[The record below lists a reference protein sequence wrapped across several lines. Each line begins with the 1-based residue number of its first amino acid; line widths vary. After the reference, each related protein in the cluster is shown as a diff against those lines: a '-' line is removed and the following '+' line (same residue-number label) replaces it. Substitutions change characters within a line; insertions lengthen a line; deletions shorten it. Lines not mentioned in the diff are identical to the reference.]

1 MMLEGRKEGKE
12 KKERGREMQLFYG
25 CRTAGASGWQER
37 VNHSAAERQSER
49 AL

>member
-1 MMLEGRKEGKE
+1 MFEGRKEGKE

-25 CRTAGASGWQER
+25 CCMAGASGWQER
-37 VNHSAAERQSER
+37 VNYSAAERQSKC